1 MAVFNEETTAQNVVD
16 AFGSNAAGKTFVIT
30 GPSQGGIGASAA
42 IHLAKAKPAR
52 IILAGRSISKIQPVI
67 DEIKGTSPSV
77 SVDFVSLDLLDRDSV
92 RQAAQDIKHLTAGLD
107 GLINNA
113 GVMAVENFV
122 TAKSG
127 VESQLEA
134 NHVGHFLL
142 TSLLIPELKEA
153 KGVVVNVSSGGYMYG
168 ANWDLEDTDFQ
179 ETQQTGGKTYNCW
192 EAYGRSKLGNVQF
205 SIELGKRMAKFGG
218 AAFSVIPGFIP
229 ATKLLANSD
238 VSEKRLH
245 AAFEDAK
252 GKNGGVMPVQRV
264 ASMEE
269 GAANLLFPALNPE
282 LRKSSGALIQECS
295 IDAVPDW
302 AGGAGQTEKLWRLSE
317 TLIGQEVVV

>member
-42 IHLAKAKPAR
+42 VHLAKAKPAR

-67 DEIKGTSPSV
+67 DEIKGTNPSV
-77 SVDFVSLDLLDRDSV
+77 SVNFVPLDLLDRDSV
-92 RQAAQDIKHLTAGLD
+92 RQAAEDIKRLTTGID

-113 GVMAVENFV
+113 GIMTVEDFV

-142 TSLLIPELKEA
+142 TSLLIPELKEG

-168 ANWDLEDTDFQ
+168 GNWDLEDTDFQ
-179 ETQQTGGKTYNCW
+179 GGKRYNCW
-192 EAYGRSKLGNVQF
+192 EAYGRSKLANVHF
-205 SIELGKRMAKFGG
+205 SIELGKRMTKFGG
-218 AAFSVIPGFIP
+218 AAFAVIPGFIP

-238 VSEKRLH
+238 VSEKRLN

-252 GKNGGVMPVQRV
+252 EKNGGVMPVQRV
-264 ASMEE
+264 ASIEE

-282 LRKSSGALIQECS
+282 LRKSSGALIQECR

-302 AGGAGQTEKLWRLSE
+302 AGGAGQPEKLWRLSE

>member
-16 AFGSNAAGKTFVIT
+16 AFGSNAVGKIFVIT

-42 IHLAKAKPAR
+42 VHLAKAKPER
-52 IILAGRSISKIQPVI
+52 IILAGRSLSKIQPVI
-67 DEIKGTSPSV
+67 DEIQGTSPSV
-77 SVDFVSLDLLDRDSV
+77 SVDFVSLDLLDRASV
-92 RQAAQDIKHLTAGLD
+92 RQAAQDIQRFTDGIA

-113 GVMAVENFV
+113 GIMAVEDFV
-122 TAKSG
+122 ASKDG

-142 TSLLIPELKEA
+142 TSLLMPELKKA

-168 ANWDLEDTDFQ
+168 GNWDLEDVDFQ
-179 ETQQTGGKTYNCW
+179 GGKTYNCW
-192 EAYGRSKLGNVQF
+192 EAYGRSKLANVQF

-218 AAFSVIPGFIP
+218 AAFAAIPGFVP
-229 ATKLLANSD
+229 TTKLLVNSD
-238 VSEKRLH
+238 VSEKRLT
-245 AAFEDAK
+245 AAFEDATE
-252 GKNGGVMPVQRV
+252 KNGGVAPVQRV
-264 ASMEE
+264 ASIEE
-269 GAANLLFPALNPE
+269 GAANLLYPALNPE
-282 LRKSSGALIQECS
+282 LRKSSGALIQECG

-317 TLIGQEVVV
+317 KLIGEEVVF